1 MLNNNNNEFNDLTSE
16 TLIEYFYNNLF
27 GLSKLEEG
35 YKLYITH
42 DNIITPDEPYMF
54 QGLWRYYNNLSRNDA
69 ILVITKLF
77 DNIERYYNSLY
88 IKTCILKHKEKKI
101 NMPEPIVKEYN
112 LIIEKINNAVYGIK
126 NLKVTYKDDTTIVK
140 ELDTIIDTITK
151 MITHFTHIS
160 LKHYID

>member
-1 MLNNNNNEFNDLTSE
+1 MNSNDTNDLNSE
-16 TLIEYFYNNLF
+16 TLIEYFYNNLC

-42 DNIITPDEPYMF
+42 NNIITPDEPYMF
-54 QGLWRYYNNLSRNDA
+54 QGIWRYYNNISRNDA

-126 NLKVTYKDDTTIVK
+126 NLKVTYKDDTTIIK

-151 MITHFTHIS
+151 MITHFTDIS
-160 LKHYID
+160 SKHYID